1 MRVFGQAKPGRT
13 APTGPG
19 NGQTGE
25 PPYQATFVHQDSTSD
40 DEDHVH
46 ENNPDIHVASSHKG
60 KAYDHDETASRPDG
74 VCGAGDANLHDKAA
88 NKSTDSSRTF
98 CRCHYIATTVAIV
111 AMVLAHVLVILY
123 VDARLKRMDERVN
136 ITVAVTVSNV
146 LEKHLHEIKSGKLA
160 FPVGPRGPKGTAGS
174 PGKDGSPGSIGPVG
188 PPGSMGPLG
197 PPGKAGAPGSIGPEG
212 SPGKTGPPGQK
223 GLEGSPGKPG
233 SPGQIGPVGPPGKNG
248 TRGRAGPKGTA
259 GSKGKDGPPGAVG
272 SPGEAGPRGPKGS
285 PGWTGPPGPKGSRG
299 GSGPPGPKGPPGL
312 RDITREIA
320 GYHAG
325 DCGINVWEFAGYP
338 AGVCGISRA
347 KKTWSE
353 TPKST
358 AAPNADGGVPN
369 VYFYVLPGELC
380 RADGSLSKEVKFNL
394 LGLSLRRS
402 GDIKSRP
409 RRKIGVAGE
418 DLRTAGYPDKSRRRS
433 RKLPQE
439 IPQTPAGDPA
449 NSRRRSR
456 KLPQEIPQT
465 PAGDPANLM
474 NDVYPEICCIGV
486 GGMEAE

>member
-25 PPYQATFVHQDSTSD
+25 PPYQPTFVHQDSTSD

-60 KAYDHDETASRPDG
+60 KAYDHDETASRPEG

-146 LEKHLHEIKSGKLA
+146 LEKHLHEIKSA

-272 SPGEAGPRGPKGS
+272 SPGEAGPPGPKGS

-299 GSGPPGPKGPPGL
+299 GSGPPGPKGPPGW
-312 RDITREIA
+312 RGQPGPRGYPGPPGKTGSRWGSGYNIVQIA
-320 GYHAG
+320 G
-325 DCGINVWEFAGYP
+325 
-338 AGVCGISRA
+338 
-347 KKTWSE
+347 
-353 TPKST
+353 
-358 AAPNADGGVPN
+358 
-369 VYFYVLPGELC
+369 
-380 RADGSLSKEVKFNL
+380 
-394 LGLSLRRS
+394 
-402 GDIKSRP
+402 
-409 RRKIGVAGE
+409 
-418 DLRTAGYPDKSRRRS
+418 
-433 RKLPQE
+433 
-439 IPQTPAGDPA
+439 
-449 NSRRRSR
+449 
-456 KLPQEIPQT
+456 
-465 PAGDPANLM
+465 
-474 NDVYPEICCIGV
+474 
-486 GGMEAE
+486 